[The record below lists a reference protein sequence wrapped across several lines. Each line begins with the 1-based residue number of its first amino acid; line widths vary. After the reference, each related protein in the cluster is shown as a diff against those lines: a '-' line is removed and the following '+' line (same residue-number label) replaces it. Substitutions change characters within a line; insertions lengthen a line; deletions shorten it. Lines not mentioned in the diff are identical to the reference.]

1 MVWQQ
6 LGRGN
11 TYKMDLLQLFHAL
24 AHFGYVHTTCT
35 ECGMSFCCSLK
46 VVVFVVWLYSDVLL
60 YGSSDDHVVAAVV
73 TDNGAATRVKLLSSC
88 CSSQLL
94 LSRTLLTFNFSLL

>member
-1 MVWQQ
+1 
-6 LGRGN
+6 
-11 TYKMDLLQLFHAL
+11 
-24 AHFGYVHTTCT
+24 
-35 ECGMSFCCSLK
+35 MSFCCSLK

-94 LSRTLLTFNFSLL
+94 LSRTLFDFQLFSSLVLVTSFRAHVAWAYVPGMCFSTGCQCKGPSVH